1 MNDTPTPK
9 TDRSTPITDDDF
21 SDLVEACNSPAAKRI
36 EQLERELAETR
47 EHYRMSSV
55 CRKMKEQRDE
65 LSGHYHRLNAEN
77 VILQQ
82 QRDRLVEALETA
94 EGFMRHDLNCHA
106 RIGNGAYKCHCGMEA
121 AQFLAKQALAAV
133 KGTQL

>member
-1 MNDTPTPK
+1 MTWPSRDHPLVV
-9 TDRSTPITDDDF
+9 RSEL
-21 SDLVEACNSPAAKRI
+21 SRR
-36 EQLERELAETR
+36 LERERDEAR
-47 EHYRMSSV
+47 A
-55 CRKMKEQRDE
+55 QRDE

-82 QRDRLVEALETA
+82 QRDRLAEALETA
-94 EGFMRHDLNCHA
+94 EGFMRHDLNCHT

-133 KGTQL
+133 KGEQP